1 MGESPGSVEDNE
13 KLASRAVPI
22 RALDGEEMINLFF
35 YLFYLYT
42 VVLEITIL
50 NRVDNRI
57 STL

>member
-13 KLASRAVPI
+13 KLASRAVPT
-22 RALDGEEMINLFF
+22 RALDGEEMINLF
-35 YLFYLYT
+35 LFILYT

-50 NRVDNRI
+50 DRVNNRI

>member
-13 KLASRAVPI
+13 KLASRAVPT
-22 RALDGEEMINLFF
+22 RALDGEEMINLFI
-35 YLFYLYT
+35 LFYLYT

>member
-13 KLASRAVPI
+13 KLASRAVPT
-22 RALDGEEMINLFF
+22 RALDGEEMINLFI
-35 YLFYLYT
+35 LFYFYT

>member
-13 KLASRAVPI
+13 KLASRAVPT
-22 RALDGEEMINLFF
+22 RALDGEEMINLFI
-35 YLFYLYT
+35 YLYT

-50 NRVDNRI
+50 DRVNNRI

>member
-13 KLASRAVPI
+13 KLASRAVPT
-22 RALDGEEMINLFF
+22 RALDGEEMINLFI
-35 YLFYLYT
+35 LFYLYT

-50 NRVDNRI
+50 NRVDNGI

>member
-13 KLASRAVPI
+13 KLASRAVPT
-22 RALDGEEMINLFF
+22 RVLDGEEMINLFI
-35 YLFYLYT
+35 LFYLYT

-50 NRVDNRI
+50 DRVNNRI

>member
-13 KLASRAVPI
+13 KLASRAVPT
-22 RALDGEEMINLFF
+22 RALDGEEMINLFI
-35 YLFYLYT
+35 LFYLYT

-50 NRVDNRI
+50 DRVNNRI

>member
-13 KLASRAVPI
+13 KLASRAVPT
-22 RALDGEEMINLFF
+22 RALDGEEVINLFI
-35 YLFYLYT
+35 LFYLYT